1 MDESKSLTVAQP
13 RPTSGGCRTGV
24 LIRDTSAAARFTQER
39 RLVLRTVGGGSANL
53 SFVMRLSPDDMRL
66 FETACANSRNLH
78 AQELL
83 NFFAVESAMEVL
95 EQLSLAPLG
104 ILADLIVHLWRAVET
119 EGEGWGVTFE
129 VAGRNVDCTVVN

>member
-1 MDESKSLTVAQP
+1 MALLQT
-13 RPTSGGCRTGV
+13 T
-24 LIRDTSAAARFTQER
+24 AARSAGIDWAAT
-39 RLVLRTVGGGSANL
+39 GGY
-53 SFVMRLSPDDMRL
+53 
-66 FETACANSRNLH
+66 
-78 AQELL
+78 
-83 NFFAVESAMEVL
+83 FFAAESAMEVL

>member
-1 MDESKSLTVAQP
+1 
-13 RPTSGGCRTGV
+13 
-24 LIRDTSAAARFTQER
+24 
-39 RLVLRTVGGGSANL
+39 
-53 SFVMRLSPDDMRL
+53 MRL
-66 FETACANSRNLH
+66 FQTACANPRNLH

-104 ILADLIVHLWRAVET
+104 ILADLIIHLWRAVET